1 MPSGPEIE
9 RPDDAAIQVAMNRTL
24 KVLTALVTTLGDGEH
39 AIDLVV
45 QRCDREFMAG
55 RADLSIGL
63 HPLRLGLLDEG
74 DFDDLRTLLVFV
86 LEGSTVRDAILV
98 ATTAAEPT
106 PRACGWTAR
115 DGWLH
120 PINTAK
126 LRSALKSRPEVPTLE
141 PEVYDAPPLRLGVHW

>member
-1 MPSGPEIE
+1 MPSGPENE

-24 KVLTALVTTLGDGEH
+24 KVLTALVAELGDGEH
-39 AIDLVV
+39 VINLVM
-45 QRCDREFMAG
+45 QTRDRGYLAG
-55 RADLSIGL
+55 HADLSVGL
-63 HPLRLGLLDEG
+63 HPVRLGLLDA
-74 DFDDLRTLLVFV
+74 DAFDDLRTLLVFA

-120 PINTAK
+120 PINTAE
-126 LRSALKSRPEVPTLE
+126 LRSALKTRPEVPTLVR
-141 PEVYDAPPLRLGVHW
+141 EVYDAPPLRLGVHW